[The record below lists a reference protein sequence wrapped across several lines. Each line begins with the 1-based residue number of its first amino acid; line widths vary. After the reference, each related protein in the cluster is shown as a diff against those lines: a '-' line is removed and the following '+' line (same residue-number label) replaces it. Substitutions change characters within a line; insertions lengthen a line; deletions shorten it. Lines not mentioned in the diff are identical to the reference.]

1 MLSEVRKLALLLIW
15 NLEFG
20 ILNLE
25 SGIDRNT
32 IYKMQTRTRRQKEVL
47 DFITRYIDSHGYE
60 PSYQM
65 IARQIG
71 VSSKAGIAKHIQ
83 ALEEQGLLE
92 RRREN
97 GSFSLV
103 LNRQEPVAE
112 AGSKI
117 EWLDV
122 AKADPNREDWEA
134 APFHLP
140 QFVLGFYE
148 PDRIFAFRVPDD
160 AMAEKN
166 ICRGDIALIEKRS
179 HARDGE
185 CVVVTVKKKET
196 MLRIF
201 FREGSKV
208 ELACSNEGDAGLRLP
223 ADQVEIH
230 GVFRALIRPA

>member
-1 MLSEVRKLALLLIW
+1 
-15 NLEFG
+15 
-20 ILNLE
+20 
-25 SGIDRNT
+25 
-32 IYKMQTRTRRQKEVL
+32 MQTRTRRQKEVL

-103 LNRQEPVAE
+103 LKRREHVPEP
-112 AGSKI
+112 GSMI
-117 EWLDV
+117 EWLEVPD
-122 AKADPNREDWEA
+122 ADPNREDWEEE
-134 APFHLP
+134 PFHIP

-148 PDRIFAFRVPDD
+148 PQRIAAFRVRDD
-160 AMAEKN
+160 SMAEKN

-185 CVVVTVKKKET
+185 CVIVTVKKKET

-201 FREGSKV
+201 FREGAKV
-208 ELACSNEGDAGLRLP
+208 ELTCSNEGNSGVRLP

-230 GVFRALIRPA
+230 GVYRALIRPA